1 MEVNRAESAA
11 VAAVGGVPADVLDMA
26 GRLVVSPNALTL
38 DGQRNVPADLQPGE
52 SLATFLERHVPGIR
66 SGAWTVMIG
75 GAMVP
80 QAMWARTYPK
90 HGQLI
95 ACRAVLRKS
104 ALQLVA
110 IAALTYFWRH
120 RRHLRRP
127 RWDVCFGCAD
137 VPFAIQLACSWPA
150 RC

>member
-1 MEVNRAESAA
+1 
-11 VAAVGGVPADVLDMA
+11 MA

-110 IAALTYFWRH
+110 IAALTYFWRLGGIYGALGGTYV
-120 RRHLRRP
+120 RLR
-127 RWDVCFGCAD
+127 GCT
-137 VPFAIQLACSWPA
+137 FAIQGMFMAGSVLINKVLGPRSHRLNLRRKSRSTA
-150 RC
+150 